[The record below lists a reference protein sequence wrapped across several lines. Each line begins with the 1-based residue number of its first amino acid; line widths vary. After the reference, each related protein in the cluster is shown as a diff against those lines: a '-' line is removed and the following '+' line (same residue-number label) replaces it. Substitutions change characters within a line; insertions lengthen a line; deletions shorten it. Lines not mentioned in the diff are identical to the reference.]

1 MNKVRSALMCNL
13 PKIYLHLSK
22 HKTFRNA
29 FNSTKGYKHELKC
42 SQTRQKWLLLLW
54 AVLVVKRKK
63 VFCLLDITDY
73 I

>member
-13 PKIYLHLSK
+13 PKIYLHLNK

-54 AVLVVKRKK
+54 GYFSCENKK
-63 VFCLLDITDY
+63 AFCLLDTTDY